1 MKEAINSIQDNFD
14 RILVITHIKELR
26 DAFPTRI
33 DVIKTAEGS
42 TLEVS

>member
-1 MKEAINSIQDNFD
+1 MKEAINSIQDDFD
-14 RILVITHIKELR
+14 KILVIPHIEEIR
-26 DAFPTRI
+26 DVFPTRI

>member
-1 MKEAINSIQDNFD
+1 ME
-14 RILVITHIKELR
+14 EMR

-42 TLEVS
+42 TIEVN